1 MPTSLSL
8 AEHLTVLKTASTRL
22 LELADKAG
30 PQAPVPTC
38 PGWVARSVVCTTAR
52 STRSWSGPM
61 TLLAGGC
68 STWGPTLTVPPGDL
82 DEKGGAVTLTGSA
95 AAIYLGLWNRGDE
108 LTCLGDPEFL
118 ARWRAVQ
125 QVFWVD

>member
-1 MPTSLSL
+1 MYDG
-8 AEHLTVLKTASTRL
+8 AEYTVLVRPDDSARR
-22 LELADKAG
+22 
-30 PQAPVPTC
+30 
-38 PGWVARSVVCTTAR
+38 WVLHV
-52 STRSWSGPM
+52 
-61 TLLAGGC
+61 
-68 STWGPTLTVPPGDL
+68 GPTLTVPPGDL